1 MQKSM
6 DVRGYKKYL
15 TNTYGSSH
23 NTMRFHTMIAN
34 IVNKME
40 NGFSHQ
46 NKMVVVHQLAMTH
59 GIQSLR

>member
-34 IVNKME
+34 IVNKM
-40 NGFSHQ
+40 
-46 NKMVVVHQLAMTH
+46 A
-59 GIQSLR
+59 SLVKTKWWSSIN